1 MRVSLMIEG
10 AFGLD
15 WPRWQRLVMA
25 TEDFGFNGIAR
36 SDHFM
41 SRPGERK
48 AALEAYTSLTWAA
61 DHTSRIELGTLVSPV
76 SFRDPRILAWQASAI
91 NDLAEG
97 RLRIGIGT
105 GWQELEHNAFGFE
118 LGSMDERFARMED
131 GLKVV
136 TALTRSDEPVS
147 LDNERYPLHEAQ
159 LIPRWPEA
167 NSPAIVIGGNGVK
180 RTLPLAA
187 KYADEWNALKGGQQ
201 VFKERSALLDEL
213 LAAEGRDPA
222 TVRRSQMCGLI
233 FGKDQAALDADEDAA
248 NFDELLS
255 KGEVIGTPN
264 QVAEILHAKAEDGV
278 QEVKLQWME
287 FDDIAGLELFASTVL
302 PQITK
307 V

>member
-1 MRVSLMIEG
+1 MRISLMIEG
-10 AFGLD
+10 ALGID
-15 WPRWQRLVMA
+15 WPRWQRLVRA
-25 TEDFGFNGIAR
+25 TEDFGFDGIVR

-41 SRPGERK
+41 GRPGERQ

-91 NDLAEG
+91 NDLAKG
-97 RLRIGIGT
+97 RLRVGIGT
-105 GWQELEHNAFGFE
+105 GWQEQEHNAFGFE
-118 LGSMDERFARMED
+118 LGSMDERFARMEA

-136 TALTRSDEPVS
+136 VALTRSDSPVS
-147 LDNERYPLHEAQ
+147 LDSERYPLREAQ

-167 NSPAIVIGGNGVK
+167 NSPAIVIGGNGAK
-180 RTLPLAA
+180 RTMPLAA

-213 LAAEGRDPA
+213 LVAEGRDPA
-222 TVRRSQMCGLI
+222 SVRRSQMCGVV
-233 FGKDQAALDADEDAA
+233 FGKDQATLDTDPEADMFEEWLA
-248 NFDELLS
+248 
-255 KGEVIGTPN
+255 KGEIIGTPN

-287 FDDIAGLELFASTVL
+287 FDDIDGLELFASTVL
-302 PQITK
+302 PQ
-307 V
+307 VRQV